1 MATRNELEVQQK
13 QEVATADEAT
23 SAARY
28 YVPCTDVHETGDA
41 LAIAM
46 EMPGVARE
54 GVEVT
59 LEKDVLKVTG
69 QVDFSGYEGLESLY
83 TEYSVGHFARRFSLS
98 STIDQR
104 GISARVDNGVLHL
117 HLPKTREAVPT
128 RIEVR

>member
-1 MATRNELEVQQK
+1 MAKRHELEVQQK
-13 QEVATADEAT
+13 KEVATADET
-23 SAARY
+23 TRAARY
-28 YVPCTDVHETGDA
+28 YVPDTDIHESEDA

-46 EMPGVARE
+46 EMPGVARD

-69 QVDFSGYEGLESLY
+69 QVDFAGYDDLESLY

-98 STIDQR
+98 NRIDQR

-117 HLPKTREAVPT
+117 RLPKTREATPT